1 MASGFAAQQENRFF
15 FVVIGFF
22 LIFFE
27 NFGIFANLMP
37 QNRTSGNLKAMISKS
52 LLSTKG
58 QMFTY
63 LMLVNRKIVIYLSTF
78 LTVTNRDE
86 RRLLTKQSQMGIP
99 QRSCIHTR
107 CQNNFTNTL
116 KILSKLSFAVLC
128 LFSLTLNI
136 IFLSC

>member
-15 FVVIGFF
+15 FVVIGVF

-37 QNRTSGNLKAMISKS
+37 QNRTSGNLKAMISKF

-58 QMFTY
+58 RMFTY

-78 LTVTNRDE
+78 LTGTNRDE
-86 RRLLTKQSQMGIP
+86 RRLLTKQSQMGIAR
-99 QRSCIHTR
+99 RSCIHAR
-107 CQNNFTNTL
+107 CRDNFTNTL